1 MNTARV
7 LLLTAATAAV
17 ALCAGDAQKGK
28 AIYDKTCRACHGAQ
42 GQGNPAIAKSLG
54 VTIHDLGSKE
64 VQASSDDELIKK
76 ALGGYGK
83 KKPVKAVTKEQL
95 PDVIAFIR
103 SLAK

>member
-1 MNTARV
+1 MKTVRV
-7 LLLTAATAAV
+7 LLLSAATAAI

-42 GQGNPAIAKSLG
+42 GQGNPAIAKSLK
-54 VTIHDLGSKE
+54 VTIRDLGSKE
-64 VQASSDDELIKK
+64 VQAKSDGELVKN

-83 KKPVKAVTKEQL
+83 KKPVKSVTKEQM
-95 PDVIAFIR
+95 PDVVAFVR